1 MISQRQMLVEEL
13 ADGVA
18 PAADVGA
25 AYQKIVAFLE
35 GRRALAVNV
44 GGGRQNYLAS
54 IRKCGLEDVF
64 GTLVVDLQGGES
76 VSVAGDLPGGQ
87 VEYNRNIG

>member
-1 MISQRQMLVEEL
+1 MIGQRQVLVEEL

-25 AYQKIVAFLE
+25 AYQEIVSFFE
-35 GRRALAVNV
+35 WRRAFAVNV

-64 GTLVVDLQGGES
+64 GTLVVNLQGGES

-87 VEYNRNIG
+87 MEYK